1 MSTAL
6 DILTDVSIILIPWKI
21 LFIVQKSRKEKL
33 AIGSIVGL
41 GVFIIVFAIIR
52 VIVTNTT
59 NTSPEPVWLEM
70 WSAIETAVAVTVIS
84 MTSLKVYVARAVA
97 SKGYDSRVFS
107 ARAARTTTAP
117 SHTSRTGRGA
127 HRGREGAIPLDDV
140 SQTGS
145 DRIFR
150 SNYHAEVKTGGAT
163 HDSDEV
169 LV

>member
-21 LFIVQKSRKEKL
+21 LFIVQKSRKEKF

-41 GVFIIVFAIIR
+41 GVFVIVFAIIR
-52 VIVTNTT
+52 IIVTNTT
-59 NTSPEPVWLEM
+59 NTSPEPIWLEM

-84 MTSLKVYVARAVA
+84 MTALKIYVARAVT

-107 ARAARTTTAP
+107 GRAPRTTTGP
-117 SHTSRTGRGA
+117 SLPRSGRGA
-127 HRGREGAIPLDDV
+127 HRGREGAIQLDDV

-145 DRIFR
+145 DQLFR
-150 SNYHAEVKTGGAT
+150 SDYHAEVKKGSAS